1 MTIHCVTL
9 YSHITY
15 VHAVIELAYYP
26 LLGGHAKLS
35 SYLLKS
41 YNLIASYLIFIKVTI
56 SLQDICLINPIY
68 WEA

>member
-15 VHAVIELAYYP
+15 VHMVIELAYYP

-35 SYLLKS
+35 GYLLKS
-41 YNLIASYLIFIKVTI
+41 YNLIASYLIFVLKIQSIGRLNV
-56 SLQDICLINPIY
+56 SLCSRLH
-68 WEA
+68 